1 MYLKSIDLFGFKTF
15 AERTRL
21 IFEPGI
27 SAIVGPNGSGKSNLV
42 DAVRWTLGE
51 QSAKQLRGGRMDDV
65 IFAGNNRRRPL
76 GMSEVTL
83 TFDNSDGALPTPFAE
98 IAVTRRVYRNGEG
111 EYFLNKSQVRL
122 RDIMDL
128 LLGTGLGPDASAIIS
143 QGEIDAILSA
153 KPLQRREVFEEVAGT
168 SKYQARKHEAQRRL
182 EQTDANALRVN
193 DLLTELERQVPA
205 IEQQVR
211 RAKRYQK
218 VVQRLRD
225 FEILSFVRNTQTR
238 RGEREQ
244 IAAALNAQE
253 AQRAATDA
261 RRAMLEAELS
271 KARHDE
277 YQATLALDE
286 RNAARAQ
293 AATLVQEAAS
303 ALATAQARVEEV
315 QRRSETLA
323 REVDSAAREVTA
335 ADEEIAALQSA
346 LARAREERDAAMRA
360 VDERAIGERAAA
372 ATWEQAYDA
381 LRAIEDRRAAMAA
394 SAAEVD
400 ATTQAHLTHRGRLA
414 DSVQRVETEL
424 QGARERRGAHERRMQ
439 GLREGLAASD
449 AALQRAAEEIERAAA
464 ARDGAQRTLESAR
477 AEVERKRAGAIEAAA
492 RLRALEDIAAA
503 GHDRPAGARAV
514 LEAAAA
520 GTLSGIIGA
529 LSDRVET
536 DAPYA
541 LAIDVALGSSAH
553 AVITKT
559 SAHAHAAIEHL
570 KKSGAGRATFMP
582 LDAVRQQE
590 LPLLVEVGKRDG
602 VVGHA
607 RDLVR
612 CPDEVR
618 PAMEYA
624 LANVVVADSLALATK
639 LAREFPHATIVT
651 LTGDVAQS
659 ASLTGGSR
667 DDERGPLSRRAA
679 IADLE
684 RTLKRAQSDVTQAES
699 SMSQARTSSDQAL
712 KAADAALALRNE
724 AQAQRLEAFVAVER
738 AAAEIVALEQQAASL
753 EKQLADA
760 RAALE
765 NVEAQWRTHD
775 RRHEQGR
782 AAIDAVEAERAAAAA
797 ASSQL
802 QQALDDL
809 REQHRSA
816 AARAAGLVERVAQ
829 AGDDVEHARNRL
841 AERREAHA
849 QRLAAVAELRDDETS
864 TRALLDGARERRAQA
879 DAALLEAERDAQS
892 LRDTRDALVAG
903 VRELEGRLN
912 VEQSDTKERSLELER
927 QRIRLAEID
936 AELSVLAQQFAQN
949 PATPQECDD
958 VAQRHAAYEGDVDS
972 DIRRMRD
979 ELARLGGVNL
989 NALEDQAAL
998 LERRDFLRTQLMDL
1012 ERARASILAVIA
1024 DIDAESVRQF
1034 NAVFEKVSAAFGE
1047 MFARLFAGGVGKIWL
1062 AQSDDPALAGVEIA
1076 AQPPGKKMQSLNA
1089 LSGGERAL
1097 TAVALIFAILSVR
1110 PSPFYIFDE
1119 IDAALDE
1126 ANIGRFG
1133 AVLAEFAN
1141 RAQIVIITHNKA
1153 TMTLADRIYGV
1164 TMGEPGVSNLLSLA
1178 LEQVGA

>member
-1 MYLKSIDLFGFKTF
+1 
-15 AERTRL
+15 
-21 IFEPGI
+21 
-27 SAIVGPNGSGKSNLV
+27 
-42 DAVRWTLGE
+42 
-51 QSAKQLRGGRMDDV
+51 MDDV

-83 TFDNSDGALPTPFAE
+83 TFDNSDGTLPTPFAE

-153 KPLQRREVFEEVAGT
+153 KPLARREVFEEVAGT

-193 DLLTELERQVPA
+193 DLLAELERQVPA

-211 RAKRYQK
+211 RARRHQR

-225 FEILSFVRNTQTR
+225 FEILSFVRKTQTR
-238 RGEREQ
+238 RGEREG
-244 IAAALNAQE
+244 IAAALSTQE
-253 AQRAATDA
+253 AQRAAVDA
-261 RRAMLEAELS
+261 RRATLEAELS
-271 KARHDE
+271 KARHEE

-293 AATLVQEAAS
+293 TATLVQDAA
-303 ALATAQARVEEV
+303 AAQATAQARVEETG
-315 QRRSETLA
+315 RRAETLA
-323 REVDSAAREVTA
+323 REVDAAAREVTA
-335 ADEEIAALQSA
+335 SDEHLAVMLSA
-346 LARAREERDAAMRA
+346 LARAREERDEAMRT
-360 VDERAIGERAAA
+360 VDERAIAERAAA
-372 ATWEQAYDA
+372 ANWERAYET
-381 LRAIEDRRAAMAA
+381 LRSIEDRRAAMAA

-400 ATTQAHLTHRGRLA
+400 ATAQAHLTHRSRLA
-414 DSVQRVETEL
+414 DSVQKLEAEL
-424 QGARERRGAHERRMQ
+424 RAARERRAGLERRLEK
-439 GLREGLAASD
+439 LREGLSAADKSLEN
-449 AALQRAAEEIERAAA
+449 AAQEITRAAA
-464 ARDGAQRTLESAR
+464 ARERAQRALDDTR
-477 AEVERKRAGAIEAAA
+477 AELDRKRAAHIESAA

-520 GTLSGIIGA
+520 GTLSGIVGA
-529 LSDRVET
+529 LADRIET
-536 DAPYA
+536 DAPFA
-541 LAIDVALGSSAH
+541 LAIDVALGSAAH

-559 SAHAHAAIEHL
+559 SAQASAAIEYL
-570 KKSGAGRATFMP
+570 KKSGAGRATFLA

-612 CPDEVR
+612 CSDDIR
-618 PAMEYA
+618 PALEYA
-624 LANVVVADSLALATK
+624 LANVIVADALVLATK
-639 LAREFPHATIVT
+639 LAREFPHAMVVT
-651 LTGDVAQS
+651 LAGDVAQS
-659 ASLTGGSR
+659 ASVTGGSR

-679 IADLE
+679 IDALQ
-684 RTLKRAQSDVTQAES
+684 RAHG
-699 SMSQARTSSDQAL
+699 
-712 KAADAALALRNE
+712 AAQNEAALAEQALARARRALDEAMAAADGSLARRNE
-724 AQAQRLEAFVAVER
+724 TQTQRLDAFVAVER
-738 AAAEIVALEQQAASL
+738 AAAEIVALEQQSSSL
-753 EKQLADA
+753 EKQLEEA

-765 NVEAQWRTHD
+765 NVEAQWRTHGQ
-775 RRHEQGR
+775 RHEQGR
-782 AAIDAVEAERAAAAA
+782 AAIDAVETERASAAR
-797 ASSQL
+797 ASDEL
-802 QQALDDL
+802 QHALDDL
-809 REQHRSA
+809 REQHRA
-816 AARAAGLVERVAQ
+816 AAASAAGLVERVAQ
-829 AGDDVEHARNRL
+829 AGDDVEQARARL
-841 AERREAHA
+841 TQRRDAHA
-849 QRLAAVAELRDDETS
+849 QRLAAVAASKDDETT
-864 TRALLDGARERRAQA
+864 TRGELETARRRRAEV
-879 DAALLEAERDAQS
+879 DAAQLDTERDAQA
-892 LRDTRDALVAG
+892 LRETRDAFVTK
-903 VRELEGRLN
+903 VRELEERLN

-936 AELSVLAQQFAQN
+936 AELAVLAQQFAQN
-949 PATPQECDD
+949 PATPQECDE
-958 VAQRHAAYEGDVDS
+958 VAERHAEYDGDVDA
-972 DIRRMRD
+972 DIRRLRE

-1012 ERARASILAVIA
+1012 ERARASILQVIA

-1034 NAVFEKVSAAFGE
+1034 NAVFEKVSVAFSD
-1047 MFARLFAGGVGKIWL
+1047 MFSRLFAGGVGKIWL
-1062 AQSDDPALAGVEIA
+1062 AESDDPALAGVEIA

-1089 LSGGERAL
+1089 LSGGERSL

-1133 AVLAEFAN
+1133 QVLTEFAN